1 MPLHF
6 KYHIY
11 LKNQNIIKKVI
22 QLNEV
27 KNESIK
33 T

>member
-1 MPLHF
+1 MPLLF

-11 LKNQNIIKKVI
+11 LKNQNIIKKII